1 MRKRFFAICLV
12 SVVLIA
18 LIAVLVP
25 SCEPSCVPAL
35 GTIQVK
41 ATLDGY
47 PWTGAMRYFTG
58 KLNVGG
64 GGSSISGTTSVPKS
78 FIVDAGNYTCALIS
92 GGPPGANVESITPS
106 QTQTVSAGGTITF
119 TLNFKSICTIR
130 VKATLDG
137 ATWTGAV
144 NYTVTVQGGSPIS
157 GTTSVPR
164 SFSVGTGNW
173 TCAYVSGGPAGA
185 SFVNITPSTTQSVS
199 AGSTITFT
207 LNFKTTTPITL
218 TIKPPEKDAEVREA
232 SNATNFGGEPE
243 MWVGPLVPSEV
254 LRHRAFVWFSLASL
268 PAGATIQSAKL
279 YLYHSYCAGSG
290 DATHGAFRVTTVWEE
305 MIITWNNQ
313 PSSALSPTNDITF
326 DIWDYPKWRFWDV
339 TPDIDALATETG
351 WVSWVIKI
359 IPETSPVRKR
369 VVYQTKEGG
378 DVFAPYLVITY
389 TP

>member
-1 MRKRFFAICLV
+1 MRKRFVNVYSGLVVAI
-12 SVVLIA
+12 VL
-18 LIAVLVP
+18 LAVLVP
-25 SCEPSCVPAL
+25 SCTPTERC
-35 GTIQVK
+35 TIEVK
-41 ATLDGY
+41 ATLDGAAWTGSVQY
-47 PWTGAMRYFTG
+47 TLTGPGTAPTGTTSVPKTFTVDAGSWTCAYVSGGPLGAYLESITPSATQSVSAGGKITFTLNFKTTTPIATTIEVKATLDGSPWTGAVQYT
-58 KLNVGG
+58 LTP
-64 GGSSISGTTSVPKS
+64 GSGSPISGTTSVPKS
-78 FIVDAGNYTCALIS
+78 FTVD
-92 GGPPGANVESITPS
+92 PGT
-106 QTQTVSAGGTITF
+106 
-119 TLNFKSICTIR
+119 
-130 VKATLDG
+130 
-137 ATWTGAV
+137 
-144 NYTVTVQGGSPIS
+144 
-157 GTTSVPR
+157 
-164 SFSVGTGNW
+164 W

-185 SFVNITPSTTQSVS
+185 SFVNVTPSPTQSVS
-199 AGSTITFT
+199 AGGKITFT

-313 PSSALSPTNDITF
+313 PSSALSPTDDITF

-339 TPDIDALATETG
+339 TPDIDALATETS

-369 VVYQTKEGG
+369 VVYQTKEGD